1 MMRGA
6 SLPACSDS
14 GGTARGCRAA
24 WQGAGSRRWMFKMNK
39 SLLAV
44 TACVALLIAGSALV
58 SATQDPLPQG
68 PTLPFEAVGACPFEG
83 CVYREWTAQAS
94 VVVRTERRAGAPA
107 SYQVQPGEKVTA
119 LTGVVVILRA
129 GRVQFRAA
137 RRLQASP
144 EPIHIEPG
152 QTLYLLNYL
161 GEGFT
166 NAWFNGRLYTDVD
179 TAEFY
184 NFACDVQPNRCAG
197 TIIEP
202 ARTEWWVQVRN
213 HLGRVG
219 WTDEPEKFSD
229 KNAIFDDVQLP
240 PR

>member
-1 MMRGA
+1 M
-6 SLPACSDS
+6 
-14 GGTARGCRAA
+14 
-24 WQGAGSRRWMFKMNK
+24 MNK
-39 SLLAV
+39 SLVAF
-44 TACVALLIAGSALV
+44 TACVASLIVESVLV
-58 SATQDPLPQG
+58 SATQEASTQG

-94 VVVRTERRAGAPA
+94 VVVRTERRADAPV
-107 SYQVQPGEKVTA
+107 SYEVQTGERLTA

-129 GRVQFRAA
+129 GRVQFREA
-137 RRLQASP
+137 RRLAGSP

-184 NFACDVQPNRCAG
+184 NGVCDVRPSRCAG

-202 ARTEWWVQVRN
+202 SRTEWWVQVRN
-213 HLGRVG
+213 RLGRVG
-219 WTDEPEKFSD
+219 WTDEPEKFSGN
-229 KNAIFDDVQLP
+229 NAIFDDVQLP